1 MRTFVCVCAIVIFI
15 AVLTPIT
22 SARVL
27 GSDLQN
33 GVAVY
38 YFNALTDAGNVLDH
52 SGNELHGGLFNGA
65 QLSWDSDRH
74 YLSLENKAATFQAWN
89 DNKSLF
95 LSKAFSI
102 VAWVKIPQ
110 RFNNNFLIEIFTYKG
125 PIANITKNIYTKAEG
140 IVTLG
145 VLAAGPVFGIYTYN
159 ENEASH
165 YAESTGRHVNNNR
178 WYHIGV
184 VINDTSMR
192 LYLNGV
198 PIVHQ
203 AVSGHEA
210 LAGTG
215 TLVFIGEDA
224 RGSVDEVGFF
234 KNDLTDAHV
243 RTIYNQGLENI
254 ISVAPVDP
262 NGKVATTWA
271 ALKQK

>member
-1 MRTFVCVCAIVIFI
+1 MRTFVCVCTIVIFI

-33 GVAVY
+33 GVAAY
-38 YFNALTDAGNVLDH
+38 YFKGLTDLGDVLDH
-52 SGNELHGGLFNGA
+52 SGNGLRGGLFDGA
-65 QLSWDSDRH
+65 QLRWDSDRD

-102 VAWVKIPQ
+102 VAWVKIPRQ
-110 RFNNNFLIEIFTYKG
+110 FNNNFLIEICTYKG
-125 PIANITKNIYTKAEG
+125 PITSITHNIYTGCEG
-140 IVTLG
+140 VLTLG
-145 VLAAGPVFGIYTYN
+145 VLTSGPVFGIYTYN
-159 ENEASH
+159 KNEDSR
-165 YAESTGRHVNNNR
+165 YAESTIRNINNNR
-178 WYHIGV
+178 WQHIGFV
-184 VINDTSMR
+184 VNSTLMK
-192 LYLNGV
+192 LYLNGTR
-198 PIVHQ
+198 IFSQ
-203 AVSGHEA
+203 SISGHEA
-210 LAGTG
+210 LVGTG

-224 RGSVDEVGFF
+224 RGSVDDVGFF

-262 NGKVATTWA
+262 SGKVATTWA